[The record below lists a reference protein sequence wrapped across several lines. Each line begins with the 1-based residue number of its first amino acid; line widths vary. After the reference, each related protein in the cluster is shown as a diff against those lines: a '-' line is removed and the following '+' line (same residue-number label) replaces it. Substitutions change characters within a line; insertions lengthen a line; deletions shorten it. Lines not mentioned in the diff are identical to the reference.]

1 MTIRENL
8 PDLRNPR
15 FNDTEQQVWQR
26 LEQIPDPEVPVITI
40 TELGVVRDIHWD
52 GERLRITITPT
63 YTGCPAMSLFTAE
76 IRAAMHELGFEKL
89 EIETVFSPAWTTDWM
104 SDAAKEKLRRYGIA
118 PPVQPVSSPDDLF
131 APAPQVPCPHC
142 GSEHTRET
150 SRFGST
156 SCKALYTCDDCLE
169 PFEYFKHF

>member
-1 MTIRENL
+1 MTLHENS
-8 PDLRNPR
+8 PSPHHPR
-15 FNDTEQQVWQR
+15 FNEMEQRIWER

-40 TELGVVRDIHWD
+40 TELGVVRDIDWD
-52 GERLRITITPT
+52 GEQLTITITPT

-76 IRAAMHELGFEKL
+76 IRAAMHEMGFKKL
-89 EIETVFSPAWTTDWM
+89 EIKTVFSPAWTTDWM

-118 PPVQPVSSPDDLF
+118 PPVQSVTSPDDLF
-131 APAPQVPCPHC
+131 APPPQVPCPHC
-142 GSEHTRET
+142 GSVHTHET

-156 SCKALYTCDDCLE
+156 ACKSLYTCDDCRE